1 MGNGCNPLSDIATD
15 LLEVW
20 ASGGTPDRLEVKAAV
35 KASLAVLVAIAPGHS
50 VEVRVPPYAAVQAI
64 EGARHRRGTP
74 PAVVECD
81 ARTWLELAAGHLT
94 WADAV
99 DDGRVR
105 ASGERSDLSPYLPL
119 ARPGPTSP

>member
-1 MGNGCNPLSDIATD
+1 MTPEE
-15 LLEVW
+15 LLDAWDAGE
-20 ASGGTPDRLEVKAAV
+20 TPDRAEVRAVV
-35 KASLAVLVAIAPGHS
+35 KASLAGLVARAPGRS
-50 VEVRVPPYAAVQAI
+50 VEVRVPPHAAVQAV

-81 ARTWLELAAGHLT
+81 ARTWLELALGRTA

-99 DDGRVR
+99 ADGRIR

-119 ARPGPTSP
+119 TDPEPLP